1 MSWLFIFASLN
12 KTLLLRAGIEINPGP
27 PPPRLSF
34 ATFNI
39 DSLLARDGCKL
50 PLIEGIDS
58 VYKFD
63 IFGICESY
71 LTPAITNSKLI
82 IDGFSP
88 DPICADSP
96 TEGRPRGGVCLF
108 YKDHV
113 PLKHRPD
120 LEVLSECIV
129 CEITIKKKQI
139 FYILA
144 YRSTNQPPDIFESFI
159 TNLQLILDKIYSE
172 NPFAIIL
179 TGDLNCRFPL
189 FWDEESFESP
199 EGNSLGNLALING
212 LEQIINQPTHFPRP
226 GVATCIDHIFT
237 NQRNIIINS
246 DVIPSPD
253 PLCKHYV
260 NHGQINLS
268 SPSPPP
274 YKRTIW
280 DFNKANIPSISDS
293 L

>member
-1 MSWLFIFASLN
+1 MGIDISHYRAVIGSQSPKSFFFSRLNFLTTADLLYYYFLLSVVNFLFLPHVLLTLLSLPSRASLNKATTLPRIYYFRHPSNPFFMSWLFIFASLN
-12 KTLLLRAGIEINPGP
+12 KTLLLRAGVEINPGP
-27 PPPRLSF
+27 LPPRLSF

-88 DPICADSP
+88 DPIRADSP

-129 CEITIKKKQI
+129 CEITIKKKK
-139 FYILA
+139 IL
-144 YRSTNQPPDIFESFI
+144 YT
-159 TNLQLILDKIYSE
+159 
-172 NPFAIIL
+172 
-179 TGDLNCRFPL
+179 
-189 FWDEESFESP
+189 
-199 EGNSLGNLALING
+199 SLPIA
-212 LEQIINQPTHFPRP
+212 
-226 GVATCIDHIFT
+226 
-237 NQRNIIINS
+237 
-246 DVIPSPD
+246 
-253 PLCKHYV
+253 
-260 NHGQINLS
+260 
-268 SPSPPP
+268 
-274 YKRTIW
+274 
-280 DFNKANIPSISDS
+280 
-293 L
+293 